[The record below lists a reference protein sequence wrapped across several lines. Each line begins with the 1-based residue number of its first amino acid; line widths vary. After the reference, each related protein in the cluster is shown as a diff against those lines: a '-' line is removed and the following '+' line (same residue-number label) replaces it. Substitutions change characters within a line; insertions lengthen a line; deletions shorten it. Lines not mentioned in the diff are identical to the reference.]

1 MSTMIANSA
10 PRGVRYQIA
19 LIGRRNAGKSSLF
32 NLLTGQ
38 DIAIVSD
45 TAGTTTD
52 AISKPYEL
60 LPLGPVTFYDT
71 AGLDDEGELGLQRI
85 KASLKI
91 LYRAD
96 ICLLVT
102 DEQGLTAKELQ
113 LIEELQQL
121 KIPFLIIFNKAD
133 ISDIKNKDIDYC
145 QQHQLAY
152 LAASSTLNM
161 GADQIKQAIYEIAP
175 AELKQEQVLASDLYQ
190 AGETV
195 LCVVPIDMSAPK
207 GRLILPQV
215 QVLREALDHDAMAI
229 VVKESQLAQALAQ
242 LHTPPAI
249 VIADSQVIKQVT
261 QVVPENVPL
270 TTFSTLFARFKGDL
284 AILAQGADALDNL
297 QDGDKILMAE
307 ACSHHSQ
314 EDDIGRV
321 KLPNMIKHYS
331 QKQLTFDIK
340 AGHDFPDN
348 LADYALVVHCGSCML
363 NRTEM
368 IRRVRECERRHIP
381 VTNYGVAISKIQGVL
396 PRVMQPFIGK

>member
-242 LHTPPAI
+242 LNTPPAI

-297 QDGDKILMAE
+297 QDGDKIMMAE

-368 IRRVRECERRHIP
+368 IRRVRECERRNIP

>member
-368 IRRVRECERRHIP
+368 IRRVRECERRNIP